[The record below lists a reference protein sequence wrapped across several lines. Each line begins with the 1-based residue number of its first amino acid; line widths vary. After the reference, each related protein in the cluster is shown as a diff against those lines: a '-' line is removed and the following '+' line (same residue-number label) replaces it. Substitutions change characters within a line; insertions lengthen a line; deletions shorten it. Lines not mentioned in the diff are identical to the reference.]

1 MKKNSSTNHINQF
14 AHEKVVINSLTTLIV
29 HRLFTIVDESSQASD
44 EQTNKEKNV
53 ETKLCYYKN
62 IKQNINVKM
71 FADFEFFNQMNIN
84 DSSHSENIFATQSN
98 ITLNDVKIS
107 DSQSEYSVEF
117 FEKYASVYSEN
128 VNAVEMFV
136 KLAKLNI
143 SNFCLTLS
151 L

>member
-1 MKKNSSTNHINQF
+1 MKKRSSTNHINQS
-14 AHEKVVINSLTTLIV
+14 AHKKVVINSLTTLIE
-29 HRLFTIVDESSQASD
+29 HRLFTIVDESSQASN
-44 EQTNKEKNV
+44 EQTNKEKNA
-53 ETKLCYYKN
+53 ETKLCYYQN
-62 IKQNINVKM
+62 MKQNVNVKM
-71 FADFEFFNQMNIN
+71 FANLEFFNQMNIN

-128 VNAVEMFV
+128 VNAVEMSV

-143 SNFCLTLS
+143 SNFCLALS